1 MEKRSAIDEHE
12 VGCPL
17 LVTCTAL
24 MESILSHWAISSLSD
39 KS

>member
-1 MEKRSAIDEHE
+1 MENKSAMDEHE

-24 MESILSHWAISSLSD
+24 IESIRSH
-39 KS
+39 